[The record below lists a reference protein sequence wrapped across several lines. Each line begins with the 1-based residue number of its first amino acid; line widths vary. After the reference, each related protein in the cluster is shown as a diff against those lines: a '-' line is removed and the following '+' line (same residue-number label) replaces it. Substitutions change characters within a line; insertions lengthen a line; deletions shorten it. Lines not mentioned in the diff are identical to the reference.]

1 MAHRCRRARAGSLLL
16 ALYSLMLTP
25 LAVSQRGGGTLFN
38 ALGGLEGLALS
49 LFKTPRM
56 VVFFIFAMLLGVALP
71 VSNTFSNPFL
81 HDLARNLRYQ
91 SGLAV
96 SYPSVL
102 LSLSQV
108 LAVDSCFRA
117 SAGPVLEQGE
127 WTRRVSWGRG
137 DGDVSVD
144 DGWRGFP
151 VSPPVASPFERLRTG
166 REATLMLHVP
176 IEL

>member
-1 MAHRCRRARAGSLLL
+1 M
-16 ALYSLMLTP
+16 
-25 LAVSQRGGGTLFN
+25 
-38 ALGGLEGLALS
+38 
-49 LFKTPRM
+49 
-56 VVFFIFAMLLGVALP
+56 
-71 VSNTFSNPFL
+71 
-81 HDLARNLRYQ
+81 
-91 SGLAV
+91 

-108 LAVDSCFRA
+108 LEVDSCFRA